1 MKLSEAIRIGAKKRP
16 QCFTVLFLHPTDP
29 MNKSGVIQSCALGAG
44 LEGAGIINPEELQ
57 YPCDPEW
64 KADVFTGMGSYK
76 ERGSGYFRCPI
87 CDFEDDSL
95 ELTIHLNDA
104 HEWSR
109 ERIADWLESIG
120 Y

>member
-29 MNKSGVIQSCALGAG
+29 SNKSGVIQSCALGAG

-57 YPCDPEW
+57 YPCHPKW
-64 KADVFTGMGSYK
+64 KAEVFDGI
-76 ERGSGYFRCPI
+76 SGYKDRAWFRCPI
-87 CDFEDDSL
+87 CFFRDDSL

-109 ERIADWLESIG
+109 EAIADWLETIG